1 MKKIV
6 LSLSFCL
13 AVLALS
19 AQAGVDQDAVQQA
32 TSEMVALYQLDAKQ
46 TVKMQTIQE
55 RRFRNLA
62 EIEFM
67 QDSDPQQYLIKKK
80 NIRKGMEHSIRM
92 MLTNE
97 QMPIFNQQLVERR
110 KQESE
115 KIKQMKLNGASKEEI
130 QNALLEID

>member
-13 AVLALS
+13 VVLALS
-19 AQAGVDQDAVQQA
+19 AQTTTDQDAVQQA
-32 TSEMVALYQLDAKQ
+32 TSEMASLYQLDAKQ
-46 TVKMQTIQE
+46 TAKMQTIQE

-62 EIEFM
+62 EIETL
-67 QDSDPQQYLIKKK
+67 QDSDPRLYLIKKK

-92 MLTNE
+92 MLTQE
-97 QMPIFNQQLVERR
+97 QMPIFNQQLVDRR
-110 KQESE
+110 KRESE
-115 KIKQMKLNGASKEEI
+115 KIKQMRLNGASKEEI

>member
-13 AVLALS
+13 VVLALS
-19 AQAGVDQDAVQQA
+19 AQETVDQDAVQQA
-32 TSEMVALYQLDAKQ
+32 TSEMVTLYQLDAKQ
-46 TVKMQTIQE
+46 TAKMQTIQE

-67 QDSDPQQYLIKKK
+67 QDSDPRQYLIKKK

-97 QMPIFNQQLVERR
+97 QMPIFNQQLIERR
-110 KQESE
+110 KRESE

-130 QNALLEID
+130 QNALLEMD

>member
-46 TVKMQTIQE
+46 SVKMQTIQE